1 MYILL
6 LCGSI
11 YAFSQSYEKKNN
23 QISGLNARQFHKFWK
38 VESESPDYKVTFR
51 GDTVEIVSPKG
62 WLLTRNIRTTYGNAR
77 SGATEYS

>member
-38 VESESPDYKVTFR
+38 VESESPDYKVTYR
-51 GDTVEIVSPKG
+51 GDTV
-62 WLLTRNIRTTYGNAR
+62 
-77 SGATEYS
+77 